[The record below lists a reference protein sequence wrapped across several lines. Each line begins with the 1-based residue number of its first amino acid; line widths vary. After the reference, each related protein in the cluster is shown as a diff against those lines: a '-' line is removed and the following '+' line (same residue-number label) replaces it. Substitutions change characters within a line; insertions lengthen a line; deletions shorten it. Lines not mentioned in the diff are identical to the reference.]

1 MANHM
6 TKQRINYATIYINES
21 ELTYRIKHSR
31 KAKYLRLQINPST
44 GLEVVVPRGC
54 KTEEA
59 EKFIYKKRE
68 WILKHLKTVSEK
80 DAYTYSG
87 EKIEITQK
95 YVLFLTRHRVNLHK
109 NILAIESPSGSS
121 DDISVIYNNW
131 LRHRAKSYLP
141 QRTEILASKYGFV
154 IREVRIRNQKTRWG
168 SCSAFGSISLNYRL
182 MKYRFELID
191 YVIIHE
197 LCHLKEMNHSVK
209 FWKLVEKIV
218 PNYKLLKR
226 ELRSHS

>member
-1 MANHM
+1 MANRM
-6 TKQRINYATIYINES
+6 TKQRVNYATIYINES
-21 ELTYRIKHSR
+21 ELTYRIKYSR

-44 GLEVVVPRGC
+44 GLEVVVPRGF

-68 WILKHLKTVSEK
+68 WILNHLRTVPET

-87 EKIEITQK
+87 EKIEIRQK
-95 YVLFLTRHRVNLHK
+95 YVLFLTRHRINLHK
-109 NILAIESPSGSS
+109 NILFIESPSGSS
-121 DDISVIYNNW
+121 DDISVIYNHW
-131 LRHRAKSYLP
+131 LRYRAKSYLP
-141 QRTEILASKYGFV
+141 ERTKILARKYGFV
-154 IREVRIRNQKTRWG
+154 YRQVRIRNQKTRWG

-182 MKYRFELID
+182 MKYRKELID

-197 LCHLKEMNHSVK
+197 LCHLNEMNHSAK

-218 PNYKLLKR
+218 PDYEQLKR
-226 ELRSHS
+226 ELKSHS